1 MIRFKPLDTQT
12 LHDFKPIPLQAW
24 AMEST
29 IDMFS
34 DGFPPHQAAMFDFL
48 DCVLIMGLMEHE
60 PGIFWTWT
68 LFGVGFRPIHYK
80 HFKIFWQNYLN
91 LLEYKQISHIIDKQK
106 PWTRHMVD
114 CLGFKY
120 SHDYDENNEWWII
133 KWV

>member
-1 MIRFKPLDTQT
+1 MIRFEPLDTKT
-12 LHDFKPIPLQAW
+12 LLNFKPIPMQEW

-91 LLEYKQISHIIDKQK
+91 LLEYKQISHIIDKEK
-106 PWTRHMVD
+106 PWTRHMVKM
-114 CLGFKY
+114 LGFEY
-120 SHDYDENNEWWII
+120 SHEHDEQYEWWILNGS
-133 KWV
+133 